1 MRNAIVTVAV
11 ALLGIGFTLQRPQQ
25 PQQGPDLA
33 ARVADLEKRV
43 TVLEKA
49 SAAPAGL
56 PAAAKPAQPGEF
68 LVPVTLTN
76 KEYRDADPVNRG
88 TWEDVVTWDA
98 HYDFSKLPKPARAI
112 KGILEF
118 SDLFG
123 ESKFMLKAT
132 INEPVAK
139 GGEHT
144 SKGTGFRY
152 NQFRASEQWVR
163 ATDVKDMR
171 VVFRVQ
177 QIIYADGEQAEF
189 K

>member
-1 MRNAIVTVAV
+1 MRNAIVTAVVAV
-11 ALLGIGFTLQRPQQ
+11 LGIAFTLQQPRQ

-33 ARVADLEKRV
+33 ARVAELEKRV

-49 SAAPAGL
+49 TEAPAGV
-56 PAAAKPAQPGEF
+56 PAAAKPAQVGEF

-76 KEYRDADPVNRG
+76 KQYRDADPVNRG
-88 TWEDVVTWDA
+88 TWEDVVIWDA
-98 HYDFSKLPKPARAI
+98 RYDFSKLPKPARAI

-132 INEPVAK
+132 INQPVAR

-152 NQFRASEQWVR
+152 NQFLAPEQWVR
-163 ATDVKDMR
+163 ATEVKDMR

>member
-1 MRNAIVTVAV
+1 MRSTIMTAAVAV
-11 ALLGIGFTLQRPQQ
+11 LGIGFTLQQPQQ

-49 SAAPAGL
+49 NEAPVGV
-56 PAAAKPAQPGEF
+56 PAAAKPTQAGEF
-68 LVPVTLTN
+68 LVPVTLMN
-76 KEYRDADPVNRG
+76 KEYRAADPVNRG

-98 HYDFSKLPKPARAI
+98 RYDFSKLPKSARAI

-118 SDLFG
+118 TDLFG
-123 ESKFMLKAT
+123 ESKFMLKST

-152 NQFRASEQWVR
+152 NQFSAPEQWVR

-177 QIIYADGEQAEF
+177 QVIYADAEQAEF